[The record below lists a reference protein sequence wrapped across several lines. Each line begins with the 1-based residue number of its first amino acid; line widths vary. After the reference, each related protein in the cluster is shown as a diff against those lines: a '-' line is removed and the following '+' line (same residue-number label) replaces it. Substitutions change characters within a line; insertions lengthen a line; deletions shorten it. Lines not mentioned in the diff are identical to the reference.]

1 MMASKTLPS
10 LRLSDFCKFKEQDS
24 QAEWEF
30 YGELYY
36 GCIDGTL
43 GEKTRATLFELGMEV
58 GHMARRRASDSENKV
73 QSTKGS
79 TGRLWL
85 ASERRR
91 KKKRKRGSDVF
102 LSQDTETWVDPTEPH
117 GAS

>member
-1 MMASKTLPS
+1 MASKALPS
-10 LRLSDFCKFKEQDS
+10 LWFSDFCKFTERDS
-24 QAEWEF
+24 QAECEF

-43 GEKTRATLFELGMEV
+43 GEKTRATLFELGLEV
-58 GHMARRRASDSENKV
+58 GRMAGRRASDSKDKV

-91 KKKRKRGSDVF
+91 KKKGKRGSDVF

>member
-1 MMASKTLPS
+1 MASKTLPS
-10 LRLSDFCKFKEQDS
+10 LRLSDFCKFTERDS